1 MKHYYIVLYQ
11 DKKIKWR
18 YLIAENEQEVYR
30 ALNIGME
37 DKIFYIRKK
46 LSFSFYRKKYL
57 LSFTKE
63 FLFLLKNGLSYL
75 EALKVM
81 QDYDNNAFKRKILD
95 NILNKIQQGK
105 SMTESFASNSPFFRK
120 FFLNVLYIGEE
131 SGNIENALELLIS
144 EMEQQQK
151 LKKQLSSI
159 LFYPCFLIFF
169 SFVILS
175 LLLYFVF
182 PKLLSLFQDTGM
194 QLPFF
199 TRILLKIKYFLP
211 VFLLIFS
218 IFSILLYWIFSRK
231 YDEKIQCKIDKFIFH
246 YVYQSGIYRKILSL
260 QISNYLEIL
269 LKSGFSFQETFAILE
284 KEIENLE
291 FKKRFSSM
299 KKRIYKGEKVYHAL
313 RELGIFSQ
321 KDLYFLALGEESGNI
336 DEIFHKIAR
345 YTREEIHLKIQKYL
359 SWLEP
364 SIFIIFGLCI
374 GAVIIAVY
382 LPIFSLSNIL

>member
-1 MKHYYIVLYQ
+1 M
-11 DKKIKWR
+11 
-18 YLIAENEQEVYR
+18 
-30 ALNIGME
+30 
-37 DKIFYIRKK
+37 
-46 LSFSFYRKKYL
+46 
-57 LSFTKE
+57 
-63 FLFLLKNGLSYL
+63 
-75 EALKVM
+75 
-81 QDYDNNAFKRKILD
+81 
-95 NILNKIQQGK
+95 
-105 SMTESFASNSPFFRK
+105 
-120 FFLNVLYIGEE
+120 
-131 SGNIENALELLIS
+131 ELLIS

>member
-95 NILNKIQQGK
+95 NILNKIRQGK

-313 RELGIFSQ
+313 RELEIFSQ

>member
-30 ALNIGME
+30 ALNMEME

-95 NILNKIQQGK
+95 NILNKIRQGK

-313 RELGIFSQ
+313 RELEIFSQ

>member
-1 MKHYYIVLYQ
+1 MKHYYIILYQ

-30 ALNIGME
+30 VLNMGIE

-81 QDYDNNAFKRKILD
+81 QDYDNNVFKRKILD
-95 NILNKIQQGK
+95 NILNKIRQGK
-105 SMTESFASNSPFFRK
+105 SMTESFASNSQFFRK
-120 FFLNVLYIGEE
+120 FFLNVLYVGEE

-169 SFVILS
+169 SSVILS

-211 VFLLIFS
+211 IFLLIFS
-218 IFSILLYWIFSRK
+218 IFLIPLYWIFSRK

-246 YVYQSGIYRKILSL
+246 YGYQSGIYRKILSL
-260 QISNYLEIL
+260 QMSNYLEIL

>member
-11 DKKIKWR
+11 NKKIKWR

-95 NILNKIQQGK
+95 NILNKIRQGK

-336 DEIFHKIAR
+336 DEIFHKIAK

>member
-11 DKKIKWR
+11 NKKIKWR

-95 NILNKIQQGK
+95 NILNKIRQGK

>member
-95 NILNKIQQGK
+95 NISNKIRQGK

>member
-95 NILNKIQQGK
+95 NILNKIRQGK
-105 SMTESFASNSPFFRK
+105 SMTESFASTSPFFRK

>member
-95 NILNKIQQGK
+95 NILNKIRQGK

-260 QISNYLEIL
+260 QISNYLEVL

-313 RELGIFSQ
+313 RELEIFSQ

>member
-95 NILNKIQQGK
+95 NILNKIRQGK

-291 FKKRFSSM
+291 FKKQFSSM

-313 RELGIFSQ
+313 RELGIFSP

>member
-81 QDYDNNAFKRKILD
+81 QNYDNNAFKRKILD
-95 NILNKIQQGK
+95 NILNKIRQGK
-105 SMTESFASNSPFFRK
+105 SMTESFASTSPFFRK

>member
-105 SMTESFASNSPFFRK
+105 SMTESFASNFPFFRK

-182 PKLLSLFQDTGM
+182 PKLLSLFQDAGM

>member
-95 NILNKIQQGK
+95 NILNKIRQGK
-105 SMTESFASNSPFFRK
+105 SMTESFASNSQFFRK

-382 LPIFSLSNIL
+382 LPIFSLSNML

>member
-11 DKKIKWR
+11 NKKIKWR

-95 NILNKIQQGK
+95 NILNKIRQGK
-105 SMTESFASNSPFFRK
+105 SMTESFALNSPFFRK

-336 DEIFHKIAR
+336 DEIFHKIAK

>member
-95 NILNKIQQGK
+95 NILNKIRQGK

-269 LKSGFSFQETFAILE
+269 LKSGFSFQKTFAILE

-313 RELGIFSQ
+313 RELEIFSQ

>member
-95 NILNKIQQGK
+95 NILNKIRQGK

>member
-46 LSFSFYRKKYL
+46 LFFSFYRKKYL

-95 NILNKIQQGK
+95 NILNKIRQGK
-105 SMTESFASNSPFFRK
+105 SMTESFASTSPFFRK

>member
-313 RELGIFSQ
+313 RELEIFSQ

>member
-95 NILNKIQQGK
+95 NILNKIRQGK

-382 LPIFSLSNIL
+382 LPIFSLSNML

>member
-18 YLIAENEQEVYR
+18 YLIAENEEEVYR
-30 ALNIGME
+30 ALNMEME

-95 NILNKIQQGK
+95 NILNKIRQGK
-105 SMTESFASNSPFFRK
+105 SMTESFASNTQFFRK

-159 LFYPCFLIFF
+159 LCYPCFLIFF
-169 SFVILS
+169 SSVILS

-211 VFLLIFS
+211 IFLLIFS

-231 YDEKIQCKIDKFIFH
+231 YDEKIQYQIDKFIFH

-260 QISNYLEIL
+260 QMSNHLEIL

-299 KKRIYKGEKVYHAL
+299 KKRIYKGEKVYYAL

-336 DEIFHKIAR
+336 DEIFHKIAM
-345 YTREEIHLKIQKYL
+345 YTREEIHLKIQRYL

-382 LPIFSLSNIL
+382 LPIFSLSNVL